1 MIYIYIYTYYSRLFF
16 TIVEILI
23 RCHPCRVS
31 KNIQLCTYQSTPL
44 FCPTGSRS
52 EVLHQRQSN
61 TWEHRSCSCSSFL
74 ENLLVHPNQ
83 IRTIW
88 IQMALNPSAL
98 LRCYHQVVLHLL
110 ATTTP
115 RCLTESSV
123 CWCHA
128 CHASEAAMK
137 VWRFSTLTLGHGKA
151 DCLAFPQQILMLLL
165 GHADAAGWF
174 WFQAF
179 WSFLMSSKMLK
190 ERVIRLVRLDC
201 ICIN

>member
-1 MIYIYIYTYYSRLFF
+1 MIYIYSRLFS

-23 RCHPCRVS
+23 RCHPCGVR

-74 ENLLVHPNQ
+74 GNLLDHPNQ

-128 CHASEAAMK
+128 CHASEAAVK
-137 VWRFSTLTLGHGKA
+137 VWRFSTLTLGHEW
-151 DCLAFPQQILMLLL
+151 QSWLL
-165 GHADAAGWF
+165 GLSTTNFDAAVGTCRCCWLILIPGLLKF
-174 WFQAF
+174 
-179 WSFLMSSKMLK
+179 SDELK
-190 ERVIRLVRLDC
+190 ERVIRLDC
-201 ICIN
+201 VCIVIRTLQ